1 MMAMVLTCMVTM
13 KVMVVTMNIMTLPVM
28 TIVMKKR

>member
-13 KVMVVTMNIMTLPVM
+13 KVMVVTMNIMILPVM